1 LHHRITARIVN
12 VSSSERAS
20 IRFEEKCAVYFQ
32 NGPARESAVVDKSPL
47 NFGGLLLLKP
57 CLIPVAL
64 SGTGASG
71 SYQSKTVKIMHG
83 DVVGSE
89 RAWPLSYGSIEAIV
103 CAVDVLLIILV
114 SVTTGT
120 SYAQFNQGDVD
131 LARYVSTA
139 ILASV
144 VFVALFRRRCLYD
157 PSSLVNWSLQ
167 ARNIATLWTVTFLIL
182 AGVAFALKIGKDFSR
197 GAVLLFAIAGPAV
210 LIIHHSLWRAVIKAG
225 RRRGR
230 FRGCK
235 SILICMHESAD
246 AAPITRG
253 HTQHLELHGFKID
266 RTYQLSEDILP
277 QELIEQVVEFA
288 RGSEVEEIFVAADLR
303 RWPEIPNL
311 VRPLA
316 ELPLP
321 LTFLPDEVSA
331 ALFTMTSRQFGSLV
345 GVEFQRGPLSLSDR
359 VVKRL
364 LDIVLG
370 VSGIVL
376 LTPMFVIIA
385 IAIKLD
391 SPGHALFRQTRRGFN
406 SRKFKIFKF
415 RTMTDLEDDTT
426 IRQAVRGD
434 RRVTG
439 IGAWLRR
446 TSIDELPQ
454 LFNVVKGDM
463 SLVGPRPHAAAHDDY
478 YAEQISHYA
487 LRHHMKPGITGWA
500 QIRGYRGETPTVQS
514 MKERVEHDIWYIDN
528 WSVTLDVQIILLT
541 ALEVIRGRNAY

>member
-1 LHHRITARIVN
+1 
-12 VSSSERAS
+12 
-20 IRFEEKCAVYFQ
+20 
-32 NGPARESAVVDKSPL
+32 
-47 NFGGLLLLKP
+47 
-57 CLIPVAL
+57 
-64 SGTGASG
+64 
-71 SYQSKTVKIMHG
+71 MHG
-83 DVVGSE
+83 EVAGSE

-103 CAVDVLLIILV
+103 CAVDVLLIIMV
-114 SVTTGT
+114 SVATGAT
-120 SYAQFNQGDVD
+120 YAQFNQGDVD

-139 ILASV
+139 MLASA
-144 VFVALFRRRCLYD
+144 VFVLLFRRRCLYD
-157 PSSLVNWSLQ
+157 PSSLLNWSLQ
-167 ARNIATLWTVTFLIL
+167 ARNIATLWTVTFLVL

-197 GAVLLFAIAGPAV
+197 GAVLLFAIASPAV
-210 LIIHHSLWRAVIKAG
+210 LIIHHGLWRAVIEAG

-235 SILICMHESAD
+235 SILICMHEGAE
-246 AAPITRG
+246 AARIAQG
-253 HTQHLELHGFKID
+253 HTRDLELHGFRID
-266 RTYQLSEDILP
+266 RTYQLSADLLP
-277 QELIEQVVEFA
+277 QELIERVVEFA

-303 RWPEIPNL
+303 RWREIPGL

-321 LTFLPDEVSA
+321 LTLLPDEDSA
-331 ALFTMTSRQFGSLV
+331 ALFTITPRQFGSSV
-345 GVEFQRGPLSLSDR
+345 GVEFQRAPLSLSER

-364 LDIVLG
+364 VDIVLG

-376 LTPMFVIIA
+376 LVPMFVIIA

-391 SPGHALFRQTRRGFN
+391 SPGDALFRQTRCGFN

-415 RTMTDLEDDTT
+415 RTMTDLEDDPTV
-426 IRQAVRGD
+426 RQAVRGD

-454 LFNVVKGDM
+454 LFNVVSGEM

-487 LRHHMKPGITGWA
+487 FRHHMKPGITGWA

-528 WSVTLDVQIILLT
+528 WSVTLDVQIILST
-541 ALEVIRGRNAY
+541 ALEVVRGRNAY

>member
-1 LHHRITARIVN
+1 MVRTVQG
-12 VSSSERAS
+12 E
-20 IRFEEKCAVYFQ
+20 
-32 NGPARESAVVDKSPL
+32 
-47 NFGGLLLLKP
+47 
-57 CLIPVAL
+57 VA
-64 SGTGASG
+64 
-71 SYQSKTVKIMHG
+71 
-83 DVVGSE
+83 GSE
-89 RAWPLSYGSIEAIV
+89 RSWPLSYGSIEAIV
-103 CAVDVLLIILV
+103 CAVDVLLIVMV
-114 SVTTGT
+114 SVATGA

-139 ILASV
+139 ILASA
-144 VFVALFRRRCLYD
+144 VFVLLFRSRSLYD

-167 ARNIATLWTVTFLIL
+167 ARYIATLWVVTFLVL

-197 GAVLLFAIAGPAV
+197 GAVLLFAIVSPAV
-210 LIIHHSLWRAVIKAG
+210 LIIHHGLWRALIEAG

-235 SILICMHESAD
+235 SILICMHECAE
-246 AAPITRG
+246 AARIARDHTRD
-253 HTQHLELHGFKID
+253 LELHGFRID
-266 RTYQLSEDILP
+266 QTYQLSADVLP
-277 QELIEQVVEFA
+277 QKVIERVVEFA

-303 RWPEIPNL
+303 RWRDIPSL

-321 LTFLPDEVSA
+321 VTFLPDEDTA
-331 ALFTMTSRQFGSLV
+331 ALFAMTSRQFGSSV
-345 GVEFQRGPLSLSDR
+345 GVEFQRAPLSLSER
-359 VVKRL
+359 VAKRL
-364 LDIVLG
+364 VDIVLG

-376 LTPMFVIIA
+376 LMPMFVIIA
-385 IAIKLD
+385 IAIRLD
-391 SPGHALFRQTRRGFN
+391 SPGDALFRQTRRGFN

-415 RTMTDLEDDTT
+415 RTMTDLEDGSTV
-426 IRQAVRGD
+426 RQAVRGD

-454 LFNVVKGDM
+454 LFNVVSGEM

-478 YAEQISHYA
+478 YAEQISDYA
-487 LRHHMKPGITGWA
+487 FRHHMKPGITGWA
-500 QIRGYRGETPTVQS
+500 QIRGCRGETPTVQS

-528 WSVTLDVQIILLT
+528 WSVTLDVQIILST

>member
-1 LHHRITARIVN
+1 
-12 VSSSERAS
+12 
-20 IRFEEKCAVYFQ
+20 
-32 NGPARESAVVDKSPL
+32 
-47 NFGGLLLLKP
+47 
-57 CLIPVAL
+57 
-64 SGTGASG
+64 
-71 SYQSKTVKIMHG
+71 MHG
-83 DVVGSE
+83 EVAGSE
-89 RAWPLSYGSIEAIV
+89 RAWPFSYGSIEAIV
-103 CAVDVLLIILV
+103 CAVDVLLIVLV

-144 VFVALFRRRCLYD
+144 VFVVLFRRRCLYD

-167 ARNIATLWTVTFLIL
+167 ARHIATLWTVTFLIL

-197 GAVLLFAIAGPAV
+197 GAVLLFAIASPAV
-210 LIIHHSLWRAVIKAG
+210 LIIHHGLWRAVIEAG
-225 RRRGR
+225 RRRGG

-246 AAPITRG
+246 AARIAQR
-253 HTQHLELHGFKID
+253 HAQHLELHGFRID
-266 RTYQLSEDILP
+266 RTYQLSADILP
-277 QELIEQVVEFA
+277 QELIEQVIEFA

-303 RWPEIPNL
+303 SWPEIPNL

-316 ELPLP
+316 GLPLP
-321 LTFLPDEVSA
+321 LTFLPGEDSA

-345 GVEFQRGPLSLSDR
+345 GVEFQRAPLSLSER

-376 LTPMFVIIA
+376 LTPMLVILA

-391 SPGHALFRQTRRGFN
+391 SPGDALFRQTRRGFN

-415 RTMTDLEDDTT
+415 RTMTDLEDGTT

-454 LFNVVKGDM
+454 LFNVVRGDM

-487 LRHHMKPGITGWA
+487 FRHHMKPGITGWA

-528 WSVTLDVQIILLT
+528 WSVTLDVQIILRT

>member
-1 LHHRITARIVN
+1 
-12 VSSSERAS
+12 
-20 IRFEEKCAVYFQ
+20 
-32 NGPARESAVVDKSPL
+32 
-47 NFGGLLLLKP
+47 
-57 CLIPVAL
+57 
-64 SGTGASG
+64 
-71 SYQSKTVKIMHG
+71 MHG
-83 DVVGSE
+83 EVAGSE
-89 RAWPLSYGSIEAIV
+89 RAWPLSYGSIETIV
-103 CAVDVLLIILV
+103 CAVDVLLIIMV
-114 SVTTGT
+114 SVATGA

-139 ILASV
+139 ILASA
-144 VFVALFRRRCLYD
+144 VFVLLFRRRCLYD

-167 ARNIATLWTVTFLIL
+167 ARNIATLWMVTFLVL

-197 GAVLLFAIAGPAV
+197 GAVLLFAITSPAV
-210 LIIHHSLWRAVIKAG
+210 LIIHHGLWRAVIEAG

-235 SILICMHESAD
+235 GILICMHECAE
-246 AAPITRG
+246 AARIAHGRTRD
-253 HTQHLELHGFKID
+253 LELHGFRID
-266 RTYQLSEDILP
+266 RTYQLSADISP
-277 QELIEQVVEFA
+277 QELIERVVEFA
-288 RGSEVEEIFVAADLR
+288 RGSEVEEIFIAADLR
-303 RWPEIPNL
+303 RWPEIPSL

-321 LTFLPDEVSA
+321 LTFLPDEDSA
-331 ALFTMTSRQFGSLV
+331 SLFTMTSRQFGSLV
-345 GVEFQRGPLSLSDR
+345 GVEFQRAPLSLSER

-364 LDIVLG
+364 VDIVLG

-376 LTPMFVIIA
+376 LMPMLVIIA

-391 SPGHALFRQTRRGFN
+391 SPGDSLFRQTRCGFN
-406 SRKFKIFKF
+406 SRRFKIFKF
-415 RTMTDLEDDTT
+415 RTMTDLEDGPT

-434 RRVTG
+434 RRVTRM
-439 IGAWLRR
+439 GAWLRR

-454 LFNVVKGDM
+454 LFNVVSGEM

-487 LRHHMKPGITGWA
+487 FRHHMKPGITGWA

-541 ALEVIRGRNAY
+541 ALEVIRGRNAH

>member
-1 LHHRITARIVN
+1 
-12 VSSSERAS
+12 
-20 IRFEEKCAVYFQ
+20 
-32 NGPARESAVVDKSPL
+32 
-47 NFGGLLLLKP
+47 
-57 CLIPVAL
+57 
-64 SGTGASG
+64 
-71 SYQSKTVKIMHG
+71 MHG
-83 DVVGSE
+83 EVAGSE
-89 RAWPLSYGSIEAIV
+89 RAWPFSYGSIEAIV
-103 CAVDVLLIILV
+103 CAVDVLLIVMV
-114 SVTTGT
+114 SVITGT

-167 ARNIATLWTVTFLIL
+167 ARNIATLWMVTFLFL

-197 GAVLLFAIAGPAV
+197 GAVLLFAIASPAV
-210 LIIHHSLWRAVIKAG
+210 LIIHHGLWRAVIEAG

-246 AAPITRG
+246 GARIAQG
-253 HTQHLELHGFKID
+253 HTQHLELHGFRID
-266 RTYQLSEDILP
+266 RTYQLSGDILP
-277 QELIEQVVEFA
+277 QELIERVVEFA

-321 LTFLPDEVSA
+321 LTFLPDEDSA

-345 GVEFQRGPLSLSDR
+345 GVEFQRAPLSLSER

-391 SPGHALFRQTRRGFN
+391 SPGDALFRQTRRGFN

-415 RTMTDLEDDTT
+415 RTMTDLEDGTT

-487 LRHHMKPGITGWA
+487 FRHHMKPGITGWA

-514 MKERVEHDIWYIDN
+514 MRERVEHDIWYIDN

>member
-1 LHHRITARIVN
+1 
-12 VSSSERAS
+12 
-20 IRFEEKCAVYFQ
+20 
-32 NGPARESAVVDKSPL
+32 
-47 NFGGLLLLKP
+47 
-57 CLIPVAL
+57 
-64 SGTGASG
+64 
-71 SYQSKTVKIMHG
+71 
-83 DVVGSE
+83 
-89 RAWPLSYGSIEAIV
+89 
-103 CAVDVLLIILV
+103 
-114 SVTTGT
+114 
-120 SYAQFNQGDVD
+120 
-131 LARYVSTA
+131 
-139 ILASV
+139 
-144 VFVALFRRRCLYD
+144 
-157 PSSLVNWSLQ
+157 
-167 ARNIATLWTVTFLIL
+167 LWTVTFLVL

-197 GAVLLFAIAGPAV
+197 GAVLLFAIASPAV
-210 LIIHHSLWRAVIKAG
+210 LIIHHGLWRAVIEAG

-235 SILICMHESAD
+235 SILICMHEGAE
-246 AAPITRG
+246 AARIAQG
-253 HTQHLELHGFKID
+253 HTRDLELHGFRID
-266 RTYQLSEDILP
+266 RTYQLSADLLP
-277 QELIEQVVEFA
+277 QELIERVVEFA

-303 RWPEIPNL
+303 RWREIPGL

-321 LTFLPDEVSA
+321 LTLLPDEDSA
-331 ALFTMTSRQFGSLV
+331 ALFTITPRQFGSSV
-345 GVEFQRGPLSLSDR
+345 GVEFQRAPLSLSER

-364 LDIVLG
+364 VDIVLG

-376 LTPMFVIIA
+376 LVPMFVIIA

-391 SPGHALFRQTRRGFN
+391 SPGDALFRQTRCGFN

-415 RTMTDLEDDTT
+415 RTMTDLEDDPTV
-426 IRQAVRGD
+426 RQAVRGD

-454 LFNVVKGDM
+454 LFNVVSGEM

-487 LRHHMKPGITGWA
+487 FRHHMKPGITGWA

-528 WSVTLDVQIILLT
+528 WSVTLDVQIILST
-541 ALEVIRGRNAY
+541 ALEVVRGRNAY